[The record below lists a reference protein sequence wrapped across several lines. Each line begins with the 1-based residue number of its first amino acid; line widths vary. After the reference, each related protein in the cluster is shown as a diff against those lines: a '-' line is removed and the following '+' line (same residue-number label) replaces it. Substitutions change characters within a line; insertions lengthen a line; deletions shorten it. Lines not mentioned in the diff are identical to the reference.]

1 MRSAFLLIAAA
12 LASAC
17 ATTSTTTA
25 AQGVVAAPSGDGDV
39 IVGALADA
47 SLQKGDCGM
56 ILWTLEANSPAAIFK
71 MTADKG
77 AEIVI
82 NGKPVKLSVVATAGA
97 AGFGVFEESKLAA
110 DGLSA
115 SVKVRFGLGF
125 EGGSYVERG
134 LLTVESASGWRTVIP
149 AAGVAGCRAR

>member
-1 MRSAFLLIAAA
+1 MRSVILSVAAA
-12 LASAC
+12 LAAAC
-17 ATTSTTTA
+17 STTSTTTA
-25 AQGVVAAPSGDGDV
+25 TQGVVAAPSGDGDV

-47 SLQKGDCGM
+47 SLPKGDCGM
-56 ILWTLEANSPAAIFK
+56 ILWTLEANAPAAIFK

-77 AEIVI
+77 AEMVV
-82 NGKPVKLSVVATAGA
+82 NGKPVKLSVVETAGA

-110 DGLSA
+110 EGLSA

-149 AAGVAGCRAR
+149 AAGVAGCRTK